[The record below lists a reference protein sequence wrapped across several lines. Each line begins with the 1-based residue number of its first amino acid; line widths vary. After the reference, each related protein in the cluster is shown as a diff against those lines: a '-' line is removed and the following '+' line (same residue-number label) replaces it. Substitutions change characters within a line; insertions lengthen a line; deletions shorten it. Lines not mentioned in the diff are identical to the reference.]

1 MSHQLARS
9 RSRNRP
15 QEQLSR
21 VRTGGTTNWRS
32 KGSMLL
38 GAAVGGVAM
47 YKGHVMTGA
56 LMMFGGL
63 IGGSLLEGKDA

>member
-1 MSHQLARS
+1 MNQLASS

-15 QEQLSR
+15 QERLSR

-32 KGSMLL
+32 TGSMLL

-56 LMMFGGL
+56 LMMVGGM